1 MAVNRDTLADLTLEI
16 EGMGVT
22 AERFLRGVEAFFGLV
37 SEVTK
42 RVCVDRPRIEW
53 LVQVRG
59 GSNLVGVRAAPGYP
73 APQMIEAVLRIVRD
87 GIETLEERSE
97 EPLHF
102 SAPATKHLCNLG
114 RIASTDDKD
123 DTRIRVWVKQQKLD
137 VTHKTVAHV
146 AALLREVSTDYGSVE
161 GRLQVA
167 SERHGLHFT
176 VYEPLWDK
184 PVRCDIPE
192 QMLDDAL
199 KLFGKRIEVY
209 GSIRYRRDGSPSSI
223 KVEQIIPFPSRND
236 LPSAAEVRGILKGYT
251 VEYG

>member
-1 MAVNRDTLADLTLEI
+1 MAVSRDTLADLTLEI

-22 AERFLRGVEAFFGLV
+22 AGRFLRGVEAFFGLV

-53 LVQVRG
+53 LVQVRA
-59 GSNLVGVRAAPGYP
+59 GSNLVGVRAAPAYP
-73 APQMIEAVLRIVRD
+73 APQMIDAVLRIVRD
-87 GIETLEERSE
+87 GIETLEDRSE

-102 SAPATKHLCNLG
+102 SAPATKHLRNLG
-114 RIASTDDKD
+114 RIASTDEKD
-123 DTRIRVWVKQQKLD
+123 DTRVRVWVKQQRLD
-137 VTHKTVAHV
+137 VTHKSVAHV

-167 SERHGLHFT
+167 SERRTLHFT
-176 VYEPLWDK
+176 VYEPVWDK
-184 PVRCDIPE
+184 PIWCDIPE
-192 QMLDDAL
+192 EMLDDAL

-209 GSIRYRRDGSPSSI
+209 GLIRYRRDGSPLSV
-223 KVEQIIPFPSRND
+223 KVEEIIPFPSQD
-236 LPSAAEVRGILKGYT
+236 KLPSAADVRGILKGYT